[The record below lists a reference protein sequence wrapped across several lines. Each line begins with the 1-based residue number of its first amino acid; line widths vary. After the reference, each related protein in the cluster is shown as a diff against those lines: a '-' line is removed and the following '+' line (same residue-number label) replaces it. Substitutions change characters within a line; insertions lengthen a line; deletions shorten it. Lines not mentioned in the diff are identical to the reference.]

1 MCGIFGAIGRK
12 LDQPA
17 INDVLAALA
26 HRGPDG
32 HGVFEDEQT
41 RLTRSDELVGTPD
54 YMAPEQMDPGPLTP
68 AADIYA
74 LGLIMYEML
83 TARRP
88 FPAGPTP
95 QATVL
100 LRRQVSPH
108 PLRAALPDID
118 AAWEAAIGR
127 CLQRDPDS
135 RFARARDVIAALDA
149 ELPSRKRARAKH

>member
-1 MCGIFGAIGRK
+1 M
-12 LDQPA
+12 
-17 INDVLAALA
+17 ALQ
-26 HRGPDG
+26 H
-32 HGVFEDEQT
+32 V
-41 RLTRSDELVGTPD
+41 
-54 YMAPEQMDPGPLTP
+54 
-68 AADIYA
+68 
-74 LGLIMYEML
+74 
-83 TARRP
+83 ARRLQIMIVGQRARQP
-88 FPAGPTP
+88 FWFAESNGEAGPTP